1 MGRADFRGGRKDEM
15 FTAVVRTLVWTV
27 VTIESWRA
35 CGECDLNLDGF
46 GGVEGWGMEC
56 GMSWDCIE
64 CEGRS
69 GYLGEMGRPIWHI
82 ASGVTTVSV

>member
-1 MGRADFRGGRKDEM
+1 M
-15 FTAVVRTLVWTV
+15 FTAMVRTLVWTV
-27 VTIESWRA
+27 VTIESWRG

-46 GGVEGWGMEC
+46 GGLWKDGEWSLGCLG
-56 GMSWDCIE
+56 DCIE

-82 ASGVTTVSV
+82 ASGVTTIPV